1 MNDKALYL
9 LHITVDENDVRTM
22 PLTDDQAYFYSGKL
36 PTHCSRSRLFAAL
49 EKVQQSRPQ
58 QEIEFFEKIA
68 LQTKNEFYE
77 VSIEAIPVVQE
88 FGFSSAN
95 SIYKDIR
102 IKPEKN
108 RPLVLICYDNTI
120 VSPVR
125 YCGEHF
131 HVFGNSG
138 VRPNTIYKWA
148 YEDQFFNQL
157 GIDPIDPNLAKKID
171 DQVKT
176 ERSAESDSK
185 SNTTIIDVI
194 IEVLKDISNE
204 KPKPPFH

>member
-1 MNDKALYL
+1 MNEIPLEQLTIK
-9 LHITVDENDVRTM
+9 VDENDIRTM
-22 PLTDDQAYFYSGKL
+22 PLTKDQARFYSGRFHVK
-36 PTHCSRSRLFAAL
+36 CSRAKLFEVLA
-49 EKVQQSRPQ
+49 KVYELRPQ
-58 QEIEFFEKIA
+58 NEIDFFEEILLK
-68 LQTKNEFYE
+68 TKNEFYE
-77 VSIEAIPVVQE
+77 VSFDSIPAIQ
-88 FGFSSAN
+88 ALN
-95 SIYKDIR
+95 QNDIYKDGSVI
-102 IKPEKN
+102 PERN

-138 VRPNTIYKWA
+138 IRPNTIYKWA

-157 GIDPIDPNLAKKID
+157 GIDPIDPELAKKID

-176 ERSAESDSK
+176 ERTAESDSK